1 MATVELGRESR
12 HGSRPALP
20 KAATLRS
27 NQVMA
32 TPSPG
37 PGATPSPAIR
47 LLLVDDHPLVRD
59 GLRAR
64 LQAVPGFEVVGEASN
79 AEEAHAQ
86 LGALQPTLV
95 LMDVGMKGVNG
106 IDLTSALLEREPAL
120 LVLMLSMY
128 DNPEYVQ
135 RAMQA
140 GARGYVLKDSP
151 ASEIIAAIEA
161 VAGGGTFL
169 SPAVSRRLF
178 RNQTPRPML
187 SSREC
192 EILAALARG
201 LSSKHIDREMDVS
214 VRTVEAHRQN
224 IKRKLSLEGQAELI
238 KYAVEHAGK
247 LG

>member
-1 MATVELGRESR
+1 
-12 HGSRPALP
+12 
-20 KAATLRS
+20 
-27 NQVMA
+27 MA

-37 PGATPSPAIR
+37 PDATLPSAIR

-59 GLRAR
+59 GLRVR
-64 LQAVPGFEVVGEASN
+64 LEAVPGFEVVGEASN
-79 AEEAHAQ
+79 AEEAHVQ

-106 IDLTSALLEREPAL
+106 IDLTSALLEREPSL

-178 RNQTPRPML
+178 RNQTPRPIL

-201 LSSKHIDREMDVS
+201 LSSKHIAREMDVS